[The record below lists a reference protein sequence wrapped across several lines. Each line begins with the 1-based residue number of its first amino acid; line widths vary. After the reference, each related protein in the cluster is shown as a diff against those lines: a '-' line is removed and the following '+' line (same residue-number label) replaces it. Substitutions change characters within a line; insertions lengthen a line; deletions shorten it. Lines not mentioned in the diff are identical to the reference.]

1 METFRTCNGL
11 FFYIQWFVF
20 ELIFF
25 KKNVLKCFNPM
36 KQKEIIE
43 PRLMLIAKNECR
55 YYEIKNE
62 FTLDMFLKAN
72 IIVFVEKLT
81 F

>member
-1 METFRTCNGL
+1 
-11 FFYIQWFVF
+11 
-20 ELIFF
+20 
-25 KKNVLKCFNPM
+25 M